1 MHKYLTT
8 GHFDI
13 YFRKIIILKQNLLMW
28 HMQIRTLEEPFFRNV
43 QKILTHDISDSIY
56 FIVYWVRAHVMV
68 SMVSGSILYW

>member
-56 FIVYWVRAHVMV
+56 FKVYWVRAHVMV
-68 SMVSGSILYW
+68 SIVSGSILYW